1 MYPIFSPLG
10 DRAIRITFSD
20 RLTAEANDVVRRMYS
35 RMKQATLSYMT
46 EMVPGYV
53 TLTMYYAPE
62 KAPTYK
68 TLIHDLRR
76 IVESTPSEQK
86 HEGKARHIILP
97 ILYGGEKG
105 VDLEEVA
112 HYHQLTPE
120 DVIKRHSASIYHVY
134 MMGFSPGFPYLGGM
148 DETIATPRRQTPRGH
163 VEAGSVGIAGAQ
175 TGVYSID
182 SPGGW
187 QIIGHTPVKLF
198 DKKSSQPTLL
208 QPGDR
213 LSFKPVTTAEYDD
226 IIKACKKGIYKP
238 EIELR

>member
-1 MYPIFSPLG
+1 MYPMFSPLG

-20 RLTAEANDVVRRMYS
+20 RLSEEANAVVGRMYN
-35 RMKQATLSYMT
+35 RIKQATLSYMT

-62 KAPTYK
+62 KAPAYK
-68 TLIHDLRR
+68 TLIHELRR
-76 IVESTPSEQK
+76 IVDMTSSEIKQ
-86 HEGKARHIILP
+86 ERKARHITLP

-112 HYHQLTPE
+112 QYNQLTPE
-120 DVIKRHSASIYHVY
+120 EVIKRHSTTIYHVY
-134 MMGFSPGFPYLGGM
+134 MMGFAPGFPYLGGM

-163 VEAGSVGIAGAQ
+163 VKAGSVGIAGAQ

-198 DKKSSQPTLL
+198 DKESSQPILL
-208 QPGDR
+208 QAGDR
-213 LSFKPVTTAEYDD
+213 LSFKPVTVTEYDD
-226 IIKACKKGIYKP
+226 IFEACEKGIYQP